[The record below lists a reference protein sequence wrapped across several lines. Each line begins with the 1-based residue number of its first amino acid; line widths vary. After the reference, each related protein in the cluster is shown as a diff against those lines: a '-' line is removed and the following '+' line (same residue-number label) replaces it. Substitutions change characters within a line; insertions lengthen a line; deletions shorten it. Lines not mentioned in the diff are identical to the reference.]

1 MASGNYYDDTSS
13 YANFRLIL
21 NLSSTANI
29 SANTSTVSY
38 DCYIQ
43 VIKNVSNYRYNTGNS
58 ASFTLNGETILNT
71 GNIGAIQCNNTP
83 VGTRVVTLASGSR
96 TIAHGSDGKK
106 SISFSATFRQTQ
118 SWGDPLT
125 ISGTFTLD
133 NIART
138 SNPSVSSSSVTVGNN
153 ITIYT
158 NRASNSFGHNLQY
171 KIGNGSYTTFATGV
185 TTSYTWTVPTSIA
198 NSITTSNSAAITI
211 NCQTY
216 NGSTYIGS
224 STCSFTA
231 NVPSYNVTAPT
242 ISISDGKNILSGFYL
257 QRLSTIKVAITAP
270 TSSQYGASISSR
282 SIKITP
288 PSGSASSYNSSPAE
302 SGILDRSGVWT
313 ISATVTDSRGKTS
326 SATTQTINCT
336 AYNMPVI
343 SDVGL
348 IRTDDTGDPQFDGD
362 SMNLTFKYNVT
373 SIKDGSTE
381 KNTCNATWQYKEADA
396 SSYGTA
402 TTVGTVVG
410 TATTYTG
417 VIATGE
423 LSADIAYNV
432 LLTLTDKF
440 RSVTYAVNL
449 ATSMIPIDLNQDG
462 TAMGLFS
469 PADISGTIHIGTPIA
484 INTAD
489 GEAVTFRPVI
499 VSTW

>member
-1 MASGNYYDDTSS
+1 MASGSYYDDTSS

-171 KIGNGSYTTFATGV
+171 KIGNGSYTAFATGV

-231 NVPSYNVTAPT
+231 NEPSYNVTAPT

-348 IRTDDTGDPQFDGD
+348 IRTDQTGDPQFDGD

-381 KNTCNATWQYKEADA
+381 KNTCNASWQYKAANA
-396 SSYGTA
+396 SSYSTA
-402 TTVGTVVG
+402 VSVGTVVG

-417 VIATGE
+417 VIAAGE
-423 LSADIAYNV
+423 LSADIAYNI
-432 LLTLTDKF
+432 LISLTDKF
-440 RSVTYAVNL
+440 RTTTYAINL

-462 TAMGLFS
+462 TALGFFS
-469 PADISGTIHIGTPIA
+469 PADISGTVHIGTPVA
-484 INTAD
+484 INTVD
-489 GEAVTFRPVI
+489 GEAVVFRPVI